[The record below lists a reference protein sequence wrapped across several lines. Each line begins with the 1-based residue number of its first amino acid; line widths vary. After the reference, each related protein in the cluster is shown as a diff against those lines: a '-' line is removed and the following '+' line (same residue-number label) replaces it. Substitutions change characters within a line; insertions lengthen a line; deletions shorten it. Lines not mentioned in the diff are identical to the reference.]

1 MRASSPLLPAA
12 LLAALLMLASAAVH
26 AAVGGEATAQRPAD
40 PFAPVFVV
48 ASRDTFQRYIRP
60 HARESATRFDS
71 TGRPLVVARL
81 AEHQLAGIGRELHA
95 AEQRCGGYF
104 AFATRAEA
112 EAFIRSD
119 RSRQAL
125 QATAAPAYSI
135 DNAATVEPWLSQPSE
150 ARIHDTIAHLS
161 RDRPNRYFSTSHGRN
176 AALWIRDTWQAIAA
190 GRDDVTVELFTACAS
205 CSTQPSVILTI
216 DGNELA
222 DEIVVLG
229 GHLDS
234 TSNSGAGEF
243 MNAPG
248 ADDDAS
254 GIATLT
260 EVLKVALDSGWRPR
274 RTVKFMAYA
283 AEEVGLRGSQSIAS
297 SFASQGLDVHGVL
310 QLDMTNYR
318 AGPVPDMRLVTD
330 YSSPALKDF
339 MAALFDTYLAPLGLT
354 RGLETCGYAC
364 SDHASWTAA
373 GYPAG
378 MMFEAGDPAGYF
390 PYIHTR
396 YDDLAFMDESA
407 QNSVKFARFGLAFLG
422 EMAKT
427 SFGVVPKLP
436 DCDGRVEQVPALR
449 AAAAPRRFLQSP
461 VVRDR
466 GSMRHN

>member
-1 MRASSPLLPAA
+1 MRASSPAMPPILLSA
-12 LLAALLMLASAAVH
+12 LLLLAPATH
-26 AAVGGEATAQRPAD
+26 AAVRGDAPVQRQSD
-40 PFAPVFVV
+40 PFAQVFVV

-60 HARESATRFDS
+60 HARDPATRFDS
-71 TGRPLVVARL
+71 TGKALVVARL
-81 AEHQLAGIGRELHA
+81 PEHRLADIGRELHA

-112 EAFIRSD
+112 EAFIRAD

-125 QATAAPAYSI
+125 QATAPTYTI

-150 ARIHDTIAHLS
+150 ARIYDTIAHLS
-161 RDRPNRYFSTSHGRN
+161 RDRPNRYFSTSHGRD

-190 GRDDVTVELFTACAS
+190 GRDDVTVELFTGCAS
-205 CSTQPSVILTI
+205 CGIQPSVILTI
-216 DGNELA
+216 QGNELA

-243 MNAPG
+243 MDAPG

-283 AEEVGLRGSQSIAS
+283 AEEVGLRGSQAIAS

-318 AGPVPDMRLVTD
+318 AGTVPDMRLVTD
-330 YSSPALKDF
+330 YSSPALQDF
-339 MAALFDTYLAPLGLT
+339 MTGLFDTYLAPLGLT

-427 SFGVVPKLP
+427 SLGIVPKLP
-436 DCDGRVEQVPALR
+436 DCDGRIEQAPALR
-449 AAAAPRRFLQSP
+449 AAAGAPPFLQSP
-461 VVRDR
+461 VVRAR
-466 GSMRHN
+466 GSARH